1 MRKILLITAFFI
13 VCVPSSAWPLESDRQ
28 CLSCHREIKET
39 YLQSRH
45 GVVFGM
51 KQAEGGCESC
61 HGPVKEHL
69 DAVDREDKDLRIEN
83 FRTESGSKAADRC
96 LACHER
102 GATVYWKGSAH
113 RLAGVNCFSCHKVH
127 APGQEAGMDLCF
139 SCHQD
144 KRGQVLKS
152 SHMPLREG
160 KMSCTSC
167 HNPHGSF
174 GPRMLKTPTV
184 NETCYA
190 CHTEKRGP
198 FLWEHAPVREN
209 CATCHDP
216 HGSNNPGLLK
226 SKGPFL
232 CTQCHQY
239 GGHVNVP
246 RYNRASAT
254 YGKGCINCHT
264 RVHGSNHPSGVKFTR

>member
-1 MRKILLITAFFI
+1 MRKILLITALFI
-13 VCVPSSAWPLESDRQ
+13 LCVPVSAWPLESDRQ

-83 FRTESGSKAADRC
+83 FRGGSASQAADKC

-102 GATVYWKGSAH
+102 GATVYWKGSTH

-127 APGQEAGMDLCF
+127 APG
-139 SCHQD
+139 
-144 KRGQVLKS
+144 
-152 SHMPLREG
+152 
-160 KMSCTSC
+160 
-167 HNPHGSF
+167 
-174 GPRMLKTPTV
+174 
-184 NETCYA
+184 